1 MLCVGETLE
10 QRKTG
15 QKEAVVRRQ
24 LEAAIGGL
32 DPASLAKVAIAYE
45 PVWAIGTGVNAT
57 PGDAAAMHRMIQEW
71 LRSRLG
77 ATASN
82 FVLYGGSVTPDNSSQ
97 LLAEWEINGLLVGGA
112 SLTANSWV
120 QVVDSVSR

>member
-32 DPASLAKVAIAYE
+32 DPSSLGDVAIAYE
-45 PVWAIGTGVNAT
+45 PVWAIGTGVTAT
-57 PGDAAAMHRMIQEW
+57 PEDAAAMHRMIQEW

-77 ATASN
+77 GKAAN
-82 FVLYGGSVTPDNSSQ
+82 FVLYGGSVTPENAPL
-97 LLAEWEINGLLVGGA
+97 LLAEREIDGVLVGGA
-112 SLTANSWV
+112 SLTAESWV
-120 QVVDSVSR
+120 QVVESASR